1 MNLVEEPNFIFQMDH
16 RTVFLDRPDE
26 VLVRRSDFRPQILD
40 FGFEI
45 FDSVSRIPD
54 FGFKTPDSDA
64 FEVGDLLN
72 FVRQSL
78 RWSVSNLPSH
88 SSK

>member
-1 MNLVEEPNFIFQMDH
+1 MDR

-26 VLVRRSDFRPQILD
+26 VRASDSRPQILD

-45 FDSVSRIPD
+45 FDSASRIPD
-54 FGFKTPDSDA
+54 FGFKTPDSEA
-64 FEVGDLLN
+64 FEFGGLLN

-78 RWSVSNLPSH
+78 R
-88 SSK
+88 